1 MIGNI
6 DGNGIIV
13 RHPRQSDGDYC
24 RTMGVKQNRCETQ
37 SVTRGGERTPCFGKL
52 KQFDEQRERNG
63 FVPIADKET
72 VERVYTA
79 YHALGGNGVGTE
91 ITNKIRTCA
100 SSRGGNETKAE
111 T

>member
-1 MIGNI
+1 METALLCAILGSQTVTIVVQWVLSKI
-6 DGNGIIV
+6 DAKRNPL
-13 RHPRQSDGDYC
+13 RE
-24 RTMGVKQNRCETQ
+24 GVKELLFC
-37 SVTRGGERTPCFGKL
+37 KL

>member
-1 MIGNI
+1 MGTAVICAILGSQTVTILVQWALNRI
-6 DGNGIIV
+6 DAKRNPL
-13 RHPRQSDGDYC
+13 RE
-24 RTMGVKQNRCETQ
+24 GVKELLFC
-37 SVTRGGERTPCFGKL
+37 KL

-72 VERVYTA
+72 VERVYNA

-100 SSRGGNETKAE
+100 SSREEK
-111 T
+111 

>member
-1 MIGNI
+1 MDTAVICAILGSQTVTILAQWVLNRI
-6 DGNGIIV
+6 DAKRNPL
-13 RHPRQSDGDYC
+13 RE
-24 RTMGVKQNRCETQ
+24 GVKELLFC
-37 SVTRGGERTPCFGKL
+37 KL

-100 SSRGGNETKAE
+100 SSKGGE
-111 T
+111 

>member
-1 MIGNI
+1 METALLCAILGSQTVTILVQWVLSKI
-6 DGNGIIV
+6 DAKRNPL
-13 RHPRQSDGDYC
+13 RE
-24 RTMGVKQNRCETQ
+24 GVKELLFC
-37 SVTRGGERTPCFGKL
+37 KL
-52 KQFDEQRERNG
+52 KQFDEQREHNG

-100 SSRGGNETKAE
+100 SSEGEK
-111 T
+111 

>member
-1 MIGNI
+1 MGQLMDTAVICAILGSQTVTILAQWVLNRI
-6 DGNGIIV
+6 DAKRNPL
-13 RHPRQSDGDYC
+13 RE
-24 RTMGVKQNRCETQ
+24 GVKELLFC
-37 SVTRGGERTPCFGKL
+37 KL

-100 SSRGGNETKAE
+100 SSKGGE
-111 T
+111 

>member
-1 MIGNI
+1 METALLCAILGSQTVTILVQWVLSKI
-6 DGNGIIV
+6 DAKRNPL
-13 RHPRQSDGDYC
+13 RE
-24 RTMGVKQNRCETQ
+24 GVKELLFC
-37 SVTRGGERTPCFGKL
+37 KL

-100 SSRGGNETKAE
+100 SSKGENETN

>member
-1 MIGNI
+1 METALLCAILGSQTVTIVVQWVLSKI
-6 DGNGIIV
+6 DAKRNPL
-13 RHPRQSDGDYC
+13 RE
-24 RTMGVKQNRCETQ
+24 GVKELLFC
-37 SVTRGGERTPCFGKL
+37 KL

-100 SSRGGNETKAE
+100 SSRGGKETKAE

>member
-1 MIGNI
+1 METALLCAILSSQTITILVQWVLNRI
-6 DGNGIIV
+6 DAKRNPL
-13 RHPRQSDGDYC
+13 RE
-24 RTMGVKQNRCETQ
+24 GVKELLFC
-37 SVTRGGERTPCFGKL
+37 KL

-72 VERVYTA
+72 VERVYMA

-100 SSRGGNETKAE
+100 SSKGEK
-111 T
+111 

>member
-1 MIGNI
+1 MGTAVICAVLGSQTVTILVQWVLNRI
-6 DGNGIIV
+6 DAKSNPL
-13 RHPRQSDGDYC
+13 RE
-24 RTMGVKQNRCETQ
+24 GVKELLFC
-37 SVTRGGERTPCFGKL
+37 KL

-91 ITNKIRTCA
+91 ITNKIRACP
-100 SSRGGNETKAE
+100 SSKGEK
-111 T
+111 

>member
-1 MIGNI
+1 MGTAVICAVLGSQTVAILVQWVLNRI
-6 DGNGIIV
+6 DAKRNPL
-13 RHPRQSDGDYC
+13 RE
-24 RTMGVKQNRCETQ
+24 GVKELLFC
-37 SVTRGGERTPCFGKL
+37 KL

-100 SSRGGNETKAE
+100 SSKGEE
-111 T
+111 

>member
-1 MIGNI
+1 MGTAVICAILGSQTVTILVQWALNRI
-6 DGNGIIV
+6 DAKRNPL
-13 RHPRQSDGDYC
+13 RE
-24 RTMGVKQNRCETQ
+24 GVKELLFC
-37 SVTRGGERTPCFGKL
+37 KL

-72 VERVYTA
+72 VERVYNA

-100 SSRGGNETKAE
+100 SSREGE
-111 T
+111 

>member
-1 MIGNI
+1 METAVICAILGSQTVTILVQWALNRI
-6 DGNGIIV
+6 DAKRNPL
-13 RHPRQSDGDYC
+13 RD
-24 RTMGVKQNRCETQ
+24 GVKELLFC
-37 SVTRGGERTPCFGKL
+37 KL

-91 ITNKIRTCA
+91 MTNKIRACA
-100 SSRGGNETKAE
+100 SSKGEK
-111 T
+111 